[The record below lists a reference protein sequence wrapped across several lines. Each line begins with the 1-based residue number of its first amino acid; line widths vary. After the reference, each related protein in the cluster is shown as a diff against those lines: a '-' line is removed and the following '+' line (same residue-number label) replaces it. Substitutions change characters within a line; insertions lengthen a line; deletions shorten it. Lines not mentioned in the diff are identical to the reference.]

1 VDTGGLQ
8 PIEPYLRGEIP
19 PESAVLVVRG
29 GPLTL
34 EKIVEH
40 AARQALAY
48 SFRGEPMVS
57 ISADLTVGAW
67 TVEAILRTRM
77 GSRSKYATVTVGVL
91 RAAGYPLLPTF
102 APPHYDIVLPEVSAP
117 AARAL
122 LAHFG
127 AVLDNPYRRRR

>member
-1 VDTGGLQ
+1 MRRTVVDTGGLQ

-19 PESAVLVVRG
+19 PECAVLVVRG

-48 SFRGEPMVS
+48 SFRGEPMV
-57 ISADLTVGAW
+57 
-67 TVEAILRTRM
+67 
-77 GSRSKYATVTVGVL
+77 
-91 RAAGYPLLPTF
+91 
-102 APPHYDIVLPEVSAP
+102 YDIVLPEVSAP